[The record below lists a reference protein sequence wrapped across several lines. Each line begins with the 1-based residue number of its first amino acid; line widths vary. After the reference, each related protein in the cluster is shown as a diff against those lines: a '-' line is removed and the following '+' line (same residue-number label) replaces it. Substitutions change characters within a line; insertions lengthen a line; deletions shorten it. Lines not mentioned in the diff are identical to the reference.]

1 MHINDPT
8 PTWSAI
14 DLGKDPDNECTA
26 LAGVLEQIP
35 CRRGAVALIN
45 GHNLPKRTFEAEETT

>member
-26 LAGVLEQIP
+26 LAGVRADSVEE
-35 CRRGAVALIN
+35 GAVALIN
-45 GHNLPKRTFEAEETT
+45 GHTLPERTFEAEETT